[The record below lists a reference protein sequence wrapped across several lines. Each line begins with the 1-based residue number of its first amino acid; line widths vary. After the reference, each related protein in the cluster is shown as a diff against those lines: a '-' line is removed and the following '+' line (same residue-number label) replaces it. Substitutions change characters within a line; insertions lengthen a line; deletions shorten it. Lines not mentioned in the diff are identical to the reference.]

1 MAAVPAGLA
10 TALQDRYRLDHE
22 LGQGG
27 MATVYLA
34 HDVRHPRRVAVK
46 VLRPELGAVI
56 GPDRFLAEIRTT
68 ATLQHP
74 HILPLLDS
82 GQADG
87 LLYYVMPF
95 VEGESLRDRLNRER
109 QLPVEE
115 AVRVAI
121 EVATAIDYAHRHNV
135 IHRDLKPENILLQ
148 DGQALVAD
156 FGIALAVST
165 TAGDRLTSTGVSV
178 GTPAYMS
185 PEQAAG
191 ERSLDSRS
199 DIYALGCVLYE
210 ALVGEVPYPGPTI
223 QAITARKLSQPV
235 PSLRAV
241 RGTVSAGL
249 EEVVS
254 HALAR
259 VPADRFS
266 TGREFADALRA
277 VERPGATPVS
287 VPVAAETGR
296 AGPLR
301 SGSRPLA
308 PGRCRH
314 HRGGRARHPQRQDAR
329 TEQRAGREP
338 HPDDTS
344 RPAPDG

>member
-1 MAAVPAGLA
+1 MTGSTERLTAALS
-10 TALQDRYRLDHE
+10 DRYRLERE
-22 LGQGG
+22 LGAGG

-34 HDVRHPRRVAVK
+34 EDLKHHRQVAIK
-46 VLRPELGAVI
+46 VLRPELAALLGAE
-56 GPDRFLAEIRTT
+56 RFLKEIETT

-115 AVRVAI
+115 AIRIAI
-121 EVATAIDYAHRHNV
+121 EVATAIDYAHRHNI

-165 TAGDRLTSTGVSV
+165 TAGDRLTSTGLSV

-191 ERSLDSRS
+191 ERTLDSRS

-210 ALVGEVPYPGPTI
+210 ALAGEVPYPGPTI
-223 QAITARKLSQPV
+223 QSITARKLSQPV

-249 EEVVS
+249 EAVIS
-254 HALAR
+254 RALAS
-259 VPADRFS
+259 VPADRFG
-266 TGREFADALRA
+266 TGRELAEALRA

-287 VPVAAETGR
+287 VPSAAVAR
-296 AGPLR
+296 APARLR
-301 SGSRPLA
+301 SGSRLPWPSRRACSLFNA
-308 PGRCRH
+308 PGRRY
-314 HRGGRARHPQRQDAR
+314 RP
-329 TEQRAGREP
+329 
-338 HPDDTS
+338 PDRS
-344 RPAPDG
+344 